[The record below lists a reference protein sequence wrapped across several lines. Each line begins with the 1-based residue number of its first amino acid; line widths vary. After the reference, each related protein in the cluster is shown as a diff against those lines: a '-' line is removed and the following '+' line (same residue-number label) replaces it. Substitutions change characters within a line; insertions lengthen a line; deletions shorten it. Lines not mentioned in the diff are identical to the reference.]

1 MSVVPGS
8 AKQEVC
14 GYTGAGETDCL
25 LPVVPVKVKS
35 RNSGRSI
42 ETYAFMDP
50 RSTATFCTADL
61 RKKLNEK
68 GKLTRISLSTMGEN
82 NAGEQKLITSYLLT
96 DLEVCNLEGEEYL
109 QLLKGFTHSNI
120 PVQREN
126 IPSQQHLQKWSYL
139 SDVNSPHINANVGL
153 LIGANNSKLME
164 PWHVINSQEEGPYAV
179 KTVLGWMVCGP
190 VTNENTL
197 FRGKTAHYGVN
208 RVAVEEVEQ
217 LLIQQYNKDFPER
230 LYDDKEEMSQ
240 EDKLFMQSVQ
250 KTTKF
255 TDGHYCVGLPLRDK
269 DVKMANNRCVAEQ
282 RAAALKRKL
291 MKNKEFLEDYRRFM
305 DSILEKGYAMEVP
318 QDQLSRDDNRVWYV
332 PHHGVYHPK
341 KKKIRVV
348 FDCNATFQ
356 DVSLNG
362 QLMQGPDLTNT
373 LIGALMRF
381 REEPIAMMADIESM
395 FYQVRVPGTDADLLR
410 FLWWPNGDLSAPV
423 KDYRMV
429 VHLFGATS
437 SPSVASYAL
446 RRTAEDRRGT
456 AAPEAM
462 ETVLRNFY
470 VDYCLKSVATE
481 EEAVALVKSLR
492 YLCAEGG
499 FSLTKWVSNS
509 RRVLSSIPAEL
520 RATELKDLDLAQ
532 DDLPTE
538 RALGVQWCT
547 FTYRIKSQDKPKT
560 RRGILSVVNS
570 TYDPLGFLVPL
581 ILPAKL
587 LMRDL
592 CKEKLGWD
600 EDFSDSRTE
609 RWYKWLEDLTLVSG
623 FSISR
628 CVKPK
633 NFGTTKV
640 ARLHHFSDASEV
652 AYGTASYLVLENDK
666 GRIHCSLAMGKSRVS
681 LLKQITVPRL
691 ELTAAVVAVKVD
703 RMLQEE
709 MQIPLQQSIFWTDST
724 TVLKYIDSETA
735 RYKTFV
741 ANRITLIREATK
753 PSQWRYVRT
762 SQNPADKEQ
771 TLTDDSLQTF
781 LCEVESIINGRP
793 ITSVSDDPC
802 DIEPLTP
809 NHLLLMKTQP
819 NMPPGIFNKDDLY
832 ARKRWRQWNCE
843 GEVADKN
850 STLERSV
857 QKLCLLQEAM

>member
-1 MSVVPGS
+1 
-8 AKQEVC
+8 
-14 GYTGAGETDCL
+14 
-25 LPVVPVKVKS
+25 
-35 RNSGRSI
+35 
-42 ETYAFMDP
+42 
-50 RSTATFCTADL
+50 
-61 RKKLNEK
+61 
-68 GKLTRISLSTMGEN
+68 
-82 NAGEQKLITSYLLT
+82 
-96 DLEVCNLEGEEYL
+96 
-109 QLLKGFTHSNI
+109 
-120 PVQREN
+120 
-126 IPSQQHLQKWSYL
+126 
-139 SDVNSPHINANVGL
+139 
-153 LIGANNSKLME
+153 
-164 PWHVINSQEEGPYAV
+164 
-179 KTVLGWMVCGP
+179 
-190 VTNENTL
+190 
-197 FRGKTAHYGVN
+197 
-208 RVAVEEVEQ
+208 
-217 LLIQQYNKDFPER
+217 
-230 LYDDKEEMSQ
+230 
-240 EDKLFMQSVQ
+240 
-250 KTTKF
+250 
-255 TDGHYCVGLPLRDK
+255 
-269 DVKMANNRCVAEQ
+269 
-282 RAAALKRKL
+282 

-305 DSILEKGYAMEVP
+305 DTILEKGYAMEVP
-318 QDQLSRDDNRVWYV
+318 QDQLSHDDNRVWYV
-332 PHHGVYHPK
+332 PHHGVYHLK

-356 DVSLNG
+356 DVPLNG
-362 QLMQGPDLTNT
+362 QLMQGPDLTNK

-456 AAPEAM
+456 AAPEAV

-470 VDYCLKSVATE
+470 VDDCLKSVATE

-600 EDFSDSRTE
+600 EEFSDSWTE

-640 ARLHHFSDASEV
+640 ASETSQSEKDPEKQKVIVQQNMEKYRSTMERRSVTFEQLMTAEAEIIRYSQSQCFPEEIRALCSNKPVKKSSQLYRLDPMLQDGFLRVGGRLNRAAMPAETKHPVILSKHSRVAILILNEIHEKIGHSGRNYMLLQLRQRFWIPQATSAIRKIISKCTVCRRLRGQVGEQKMAPLLEDRLLPDKPPFTNVGIDYFGPFEVKRGQSTVKRYGVMFTCLTIRAVHIEV
-652 AYGTASYLVLENDK
+652 ADSLDTSACINVLRRFISRRGQISIMRSDNGTNFVGAEK
-666 GRIHCSLAMGKSRVS
+666 
-681 LLKQITVPRL
+681 
-691 ELTAAVVAVKVD
+691 ELREAVKNLD
-703 RMLQEE
+703 QSEMEKTMQERGIKWIFNSPAASHQGGIWE
-709 MQIPLQQSIFWTDST
+709 RQIR
-724 TVLKYIDSETA
+724 TV
-735 RYKTFV
+735 R
-741 ANRITLIREATK
+741 RILGALL
-753 PSQWRYVRT
+753 
-762 SQNPADKEQ
+762 KEQ

-832 ARKRWRQWNCE
+832 ARKRWRQ
-843 GEVADKN
+843 VQYLADLFWRRW
-850 STLERSV
+850 TREYLP
-857 QKLCLLQEAM
+857 LLQERQK